1 MEATFETYVESG
13 IGSNEG
19 KGIAH
24 HTNHERDAICRPSTV
39 VNKCTK
45 DIRRRRMRSK
55 SNKRDQD
62 GKETENVQD
71 QDQSLKLG
79 QHRTD
84 EGVDEDG
91 KPKDG
96 PEQQCSLPK
105 LRLEVGIIE
114 RRHSQDH
121 VSREQGAGRY

>member
-1 MEATFETYVESG
+1 MEVKFETYVESSVS
-13 IGSNEG
+13 SNEG
-19 KGIAH
+19 KGITH
-24 HTNHERDAICRPSTV
+24 HTNHERDAVSRPSTV
-39 VNKCTK
+39 VDKGTK

-62 GKETENVQD
+62 GKETENVED

-84 EGVDEDG
+84 EGVDEDSE
-91 KPKDG
+91 PKDS

-105 LRLEVGIIE
+105 LRLEVGVIE